1 MGKGK
6 DGEKMRREEGGRR
19 KIKGRKIGD
28 DRGDSLVVVLLM
40 KLMIEYTFIMIME
53 RIVSMKISDGEY
65 IGLLMNIVII
75 VAISIMTIVI

>member
-1 MGKGK
+1 M
-6 DGEKMRREEGGRR
+6 
-19 KIKGRKIGD
+19 
-28 DRGDSLVVVLLM
+28 VVVLLM